1 MFAFATFS
9 FQRSNNLH
17 IIYFNGYS
25 PQKNLNPDIKMR
37 LLTFFTLA
45 LANETYDAVTLFHQI
60 DRNYDQQLT
69 VNEVAQWIERTVA
82 LDRKLKTDQIFKA
95 YDDNENGRVDRHEMQ
110 FRGCSASVLFI

>member
-1 MFAFATFS
+1 
-9 FQRSNNLH
+9 
-17 IIYFNGYS
+17 
-25 PQKNLNPDIKMR
+25 MR
-37 LLTFFTLA
+37 LLTLLTLA
-45 LANETYDAVTLFHQI
+45 VANETYDAVTLFHQI